1 MNLPIYLEINL
12 STKKV
17 RRFKID
23 AETFR
28 YYIGGKTLAAKLL
41 YDLTPAGIDPLSE
54 EAMIIINTGPAN
66 GTGAPSSSRFNITFK
81 NVMTGG
87 IASSNCGGNFGMMLK
102 KAGYDGIILTGK
114 SKAPS

>member
-23 AETFR
+23 AEMFR

-41 YDLTPAGIDPLSE
+41 YDLTPAGIDPLSIQDRRME
-54 EAMIIINTGPAN
+54 RERRLPA
-66 GTGAPSSSRFNITFK
+66 GSI
-81 NVMTGG
+81 
-87 IASSNCGGNFGMMLK
+87 
-102 KAGYDGIILTGK
+102 
-114 SKAPS
+114 

>member
-1 MNLPIYLEINL
+1 MNLPIYLQINL

-41 YDLTPAGIDPLSE
+41 YDHYQYRAGE
-54 EAMIIINTGPAN
+54 RN
-66 GTGAPSSSRFNITFK
+66 GSAVFQQVQY
-81 NVMTGG
+81 NVQE
-87 IASSNCGGNFGMMLK
+87 C
-102 KAGYDGIILTGK
+102 DDWRHRILQLRR
-114 SKAPS
+114 